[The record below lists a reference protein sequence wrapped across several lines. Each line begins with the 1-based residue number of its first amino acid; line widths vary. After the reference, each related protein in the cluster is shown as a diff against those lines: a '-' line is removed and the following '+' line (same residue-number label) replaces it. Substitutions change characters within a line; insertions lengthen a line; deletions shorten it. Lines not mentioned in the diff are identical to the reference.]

1 LTLLKR
7 GRKLVF
13 LSLTNV
19 DPKALTQLFL
29 IYVIVKT
36 YNGMQ
41 WITLRMNDEY
51 TTSQRR
57 VNQHRMEETESLE
70 TPLEVILLG
79 SVKTRNVSR

>member
-1 LTLLKR
+1 
-7 GRKLVF
+7 
-13 LSLTNV
+13 
-19 DPKALTQLFL
+19 
-29 IYVIVKT
+29 
-36 YNGMQ
+36 MQ

-79 SVKTRNVSR
+79 SVKMRNVSR